1 VCTLNSTLEAEVG
14 GEHVVKVLGGGAE
27 FDKGR
32 GDKPLLR
39 IRITAEVDGIKSEY
53 MITFSRRGG
62 DNAVLGFA
70 TAKADAPGGREA
82 DAGRLAAVIKALTG
96 RAPRIRRRS
105 DGTIIIEC
113 GREHLEGFK
122 RYAELADAIAKWVKE
137 TSL

>member
-32 GDKPLLR
+32 GGKPLLR
-39 IRITAEVDGIKSEY
+39 IKITAEVDGIKSEY

-62 DNAVLGFA
+62 DNAAVGRA
-70 TAKADAPGGREA
+70 YAKADAPGDREA
-82 DAGRLAAVIKALTG
+82 DAERLAAVIKALTG

-113 GREHLEGFK
+113 GGEHLEGFK